1 MLPSAVVDS
10 DLKPEVDEKEIHSSI
25 GQTIASFIKQV
36 DGAKSSNETQ
46 NFINLMQE
54 TDEFMK
60 PLIEGLELEGSYSL
74 KDPCYADTL
83 INPKNPKCLQGSPW
97 T

>member
-1 MLPSAVVDS
+1 
-10 DLKPEVDEKEIHSSI
+10 
-25 GQTIASFIKQV
+25 
-36 DGAKSSNETQ
+36 
-46 NFINLMQE
+46 MQE

-74 KDPCYADTL
+74 KDPCYAETL
-83 INPKNPKCLQGSPW
+83 VNPTNKKCLKGAPW